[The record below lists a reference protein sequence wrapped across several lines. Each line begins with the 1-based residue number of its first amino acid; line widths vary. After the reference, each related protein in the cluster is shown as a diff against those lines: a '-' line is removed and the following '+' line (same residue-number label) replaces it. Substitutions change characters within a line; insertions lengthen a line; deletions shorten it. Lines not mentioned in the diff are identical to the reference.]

1 VPSRSERHASIA
13 LRPVAPLEEDPTLG
27 EMIIA
32 RTTET
37 TGWPTATRT
46 LINPLMSMLSKK
58 YSSLPDDEAT
68 RKMQDLMLGIT
79 LQEAKATIGTSMT
92 CL

>member
-1 VPSRSERHASIA
+1 MQAPP
-13 LRPVAPLEEDPTLG
+13 LRPVAPPEGDPALG

-37 TGWPTATRT
+37 TGVPTATRT

-58 YSSLPDDEAT
+58 YSSLPDNKAT
-68 RKMQDLMLGIT
+68 RRTRDLMLGIT
-79 LQEAKATIGTSMT
+79 LREAKATIGTSMT